1 MRWLYWLR
9 ELLLPVTSAQ
19 ARKRVDT
26 IERALA
32 ALRAEVA
39 SLPAHERAARAQDIQ
54 MLLAAQARA
63 RNVLSDTL
71 DDRAER

>member
-9 ELLLPVTSAQ
+9 EHLLPVTSAQ

-39 SLPAHERAARAQDIQ
+39 SLPAHERAARARDVQ
-54 MLLAAQARA
+54 MLLTAQARA